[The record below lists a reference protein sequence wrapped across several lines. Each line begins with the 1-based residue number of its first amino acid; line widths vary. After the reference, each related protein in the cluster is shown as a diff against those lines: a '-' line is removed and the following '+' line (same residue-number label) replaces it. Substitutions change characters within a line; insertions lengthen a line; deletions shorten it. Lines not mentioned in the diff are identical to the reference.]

1 MTEQQDDSEKPQPP
15 PAPNAGAVPPARPD
29 RPSRARLLEWQGP
42 VFWMSC
48 GALLAGLAGGAV
60 VLAQRVGIERD
71 LMAVATTLAPDG
83 GRAQAAPVP
92 QAVARVPA
100 LAEPGVQAASRQGGS
115 ALEGSS
121 VTEPAASK
129 AVAAPRHRARPA
141 NGATARPKHQASAKQ
156 PARKKSALRRKSAAE
171 SEKYAEVFKR
181 CPWPGEPG
189 AVECRRHICNG
200 AESEGPAC
208 RPYRSTLR

>member
-15 PAPNAGAVPPARPD
+15 PAQDAGAEPPVRPG
-29 RPSRARLLEWQGP
+29 RSSRARLLEWQGP

-83 GRAQAAPVP
+83 GRAQAAPGP
-92 QAVARVPA
+92 QAVARAPA
-100 LAEPGVQAASRQGGS
+100 LAEPGMQGASRQGGS

-129 AVAAPRHRARPA
+129 PVAAPRHRARPG
-141 NGATARPKHQASAKQ
+141 NGATARSKHQASAKQ
-156 PARKKSALRRKSAAE
+156 PPRKKSALRRKLVAE
-171 SEKYAEVFKR
+171 PERYAEVFKR
-181 CPWPGEPG
+181 CPWPGERG

-208 RPYRSTLR
+208 RPYRSKLR

>member
-1 MTEQQDDSEKPQPP
+1 MTEQQDDSEKPEPP
-15 PAPNAGAVPPARPD
+15 PAPDAGAKSSARAD
-29 RPSRARLLEWQGP
+29 RASRARLLEWQGP

-71 LMAVATTLAPDG
+71 LMAVATTLAPEG
-83 GRAQAAPVP
+83 GRAQAAPGP
-92 QAVARVPA
+92 EAVARAPEHVNQGPRA
-100 LAEPGVQAASRQGGS
+100 AARPGQS

-121 VTEPAASK
+121 EQAPAPGK
-129 AVAAPRHRARPA
+129 AVAAPHHRARPA
-141 NGATARPKHQASAKQ
+141 NAVTARPKHQASAKQ
-156 PARKKSALRRKSAAE
+156 PARKKSALRRKPAAE
-171 SEKYAEVFKR
+171 SEKVAEVFKR

-208 RPYRSTLR
+208 RPYRSKLR

>member
-15 PAPNAGAVPPARPD
+15 PEAGAEPPARPGH
-29 RPSRARLLEWQGP
+29 PSRARLLEWQGP

-48 GALLAGLAGGAV
+48 GALLAGLVGGAV

-83 GRAQAAPVP
+83 GRAPAAPGL
-92 QAVARVPA
+92 QAVARAPA
-100 LAEPGVQAASRQGGS
+100 LAEPGMQAASRQGGS

-129 AVAAPRHRARPA
+129 PVAAPRHRARPG
-141 NGATARPKHQASAKQ
+141 NGATARPKHQVSAKQ
-156 PARKKSALRRKSAAE
+156 PPRKKSALRRKPAAE
-171 SEKYAEVFKR
+171 PEKYAEVFKR

-208 RPYRSTLR
+208 RPYRSKLR